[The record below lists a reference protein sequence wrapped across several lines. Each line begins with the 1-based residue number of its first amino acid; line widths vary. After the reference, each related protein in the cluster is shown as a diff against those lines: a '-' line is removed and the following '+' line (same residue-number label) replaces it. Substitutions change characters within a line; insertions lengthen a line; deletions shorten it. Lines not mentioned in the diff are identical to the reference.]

1 MATKKKAEKAARI
14 KGSTGHSPAILGKGA
29 AHTDRT
35 KYTRKEKHNDRSTNE
50 D

>member
-1 MATKKKAEKAARI
+1 MEG
-14 KGSTGHSPAILGKGA
+14 KGKDKRVVKPSKGHSPAILGKGA

-35 KYTRKEKHNDRSTNE
+35 KYNRKRKHEHKKLD